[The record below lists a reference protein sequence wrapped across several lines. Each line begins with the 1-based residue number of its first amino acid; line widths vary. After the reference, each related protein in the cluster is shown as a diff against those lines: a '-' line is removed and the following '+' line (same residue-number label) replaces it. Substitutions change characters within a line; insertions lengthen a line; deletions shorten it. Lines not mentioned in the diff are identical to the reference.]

1 MCHIRAIHLL
11 PRKNKGN
18 VPWTIINAM
27 IFVTEKQ
34 SISFYVLLAVRPRV
48 VLQINQT
55 WCTFFLVCLFLFSIR
70 FGRMCVHHQEKQ
82 LYLCTPHNRQS
93 SIQNNKYQVSHKYS
107 CFSWWW
113 AHSRPKRFEKR
124 NKHTKKNCAPSLLYS
139 QDLQAMSS
147 WRKDRVFRI
156 TF

>member
-34 SISFYVLLAVRPRV
+34 SISFLCSVNRAPLCSLANKANLVH
-48 VLQINQT
+48 I
-55 WCTFFLVCLFLFSIR
+55 FFVCLFLFSIR

-82 LYLCTPHNRQS
+82 LYLCTPHN
-93 SIQNNKYQVSHKYS
+93 SH
-107 CFSWWW
+107 
-113 AHSRPKRFEKR
+113 P
-124 NKHTKKNCAPSLLYS
+124 
-139 QDLQAMSS
+139 Q
-147 WRKDRVFRI
+147 RI
-156 TF
+156 TSTKCRIITVVSPDDGHIVARNMLRKEINTLRKTVHRVGFIHKIYKRCLLGEKIWFLE